1 MNNKHYF
8 KKAFVLLMEASV
20 LISGVSSCAN
30 MSDTTTT
37 YAQATGIGAAGGAGM
52 GALAGQASGGD
63 TKSTVTGAA
72 IGGVIGAIAGWF
84 WGDSV
89 VQQKK
94 EYASVEEQIRH
105 SNQVMD
111 KLITQTK
118 ARNAELAQVIA
129 DLKKENK
136 NIASSDVK
144 TKSQKMTREVD
155 KRISILNE
163 EVTLARKAAHNA
175 SGNQKIALRGK
186 ISTLSHEINSLK
198 KHKRTLSS
206 LSA

>member
-52 GALAGQASGGD
+52 GALAGQAIGGD
-63 TKSTVTGAA
+63 TKSPVPGAA

>member
-1 MNNKHYF
+1 
-8 KKAFVLLMEASV
+8 
-20 LISGVSSCAN
+20 

-52 GALAGQASGGD
+52 GALAGQAIGGD

>member
-20 LISGVSSCAN
+20 LISGVSYCAN

-52 GALAGQASGGD
+52 GALAGQAIGGD